1 MAILSICDYLGLQHK
16 TKQKTP
22 QVLQNAH
29 TVKSHRRQLSGLNAN
44 SSCLSPSLPQYLLG
58 IFGQVSSLP
67 SQSFH
72 LFLSAFKHSGS
83 FILTRLWPCSVIF
96 HSSHHILSAL
106 AAQAGV
112 LNKDSTCCAVTPQE
126 LFLQFLV
133 MSS

>member
-1 MAILSICDYLGLQHK
+1 MAILNICDYLGFQHK
-16 TKQKTP
+16 TKQKIP
-22 QVLQNAH
+22 QVIQNAH

-83 FILTRLWPCSVIF
+83 FILTRL
-96 HSSHHILSAL
+96 
-106 AAQAGV
+106 
-112 LNKDSTCCAVTPQE
+112 
-126 LFLQFLV
+126 
-133 MSS
+133 